1 MVGRVEGKVALIT
14 GAARGQGRSH
24 AVRLAEEGADIIA
37 IDLCRQIAS
46 VDYALATE
54 DDLAETARLV
64 EDLGRRVITRQVD
77 VRDGEALQAAVA
89 DGIAELGRIDIVSP
103 GAGILSSAP
112 TWELTDEQ
120 WDDLI
125 AVNLT
130 GVWKTLRA
138 VVPAMLDQGQG
149 GSIVLTGSAS
159 SLIGYANLAHYG
171 AAKHGVLGLM
181 KVLALELAPHFIRVN
196 TVCPGAVETPM
207 VANSGTY
214 ELFTGGL
221 AGATFEDAV
230 GAMTNMN
237 AMPIPWIDPVD
248 VSNAVLYLASD
259 ESRYVTGVAL
269 PVDAGNIWPHKV
281 PHATT

>member
-1 MVGRVEGKVALIT
+1 MGRVDGKVALIT

-37 IDLCRQIAS
+37 VDLCRQIDT
-46 VDYALATE
+46 VEYDLATE

-64 EDLGRRVITRQVD
+64 EALGRRVVTRRVD
-77 VRDGEALQAAVA
+77 VRDGDAMRAVVE
-89 DGIAELGRIDIVSP
+89 DGLSELGQIDVVSP
-103 GAGILSSAP
+103 GAGILSAAP
-112 TWELTDEQ
+112 TWELTERQ

-125 AVNLT
+125 SVNLT
-130 GVWKTLRA
+130 GVWQTLRA
-138 VVPAMLDQGQG
+138 VVPAMIAAGRG
-149 GSIVLTGSAS
+149 GSIVLTGSSS
-159 SLIGYANLAHYG
+159 SLIGFANLGHYG

-207 VANSGTY
+207 VANAGTY
-214 ELFTGGL
+214 KLFTGGKPD
-221 AGATFEDAV
+221 ATFEDAV
-230 GAMTNMN
+230 GPMTDMN

-259 ESRYVTGVAL
+259 ESRYVTGAAL
-269 PVDAGNIWPHKV
+269 PIDAGNIWPHKL
-281 PHATT
+281 PHAVS

>member
-1 MVGRVEGKVALIT
+1 MGRVDGKVALIT

-37 IDLCRQIAS
+37 VDLCRQIGT
-46 VDYALATE
+46 VDYDLATE

-64 EDLGRRVITRQVD
+64 TEVGGRVITRRAD
-77 VRDGEALQAAVA
+77 VRDADAMRAVVQ
-89 DGIAELGRIDIVSP
+89 DGLAEFGHIDVVSP

-112 TWELTDEQ
+112 TWELTQQQ

-125 AVNLT
+125 SVNLT
-130 GVWKTLRA
+130 GVWQTLRA
-138 VVPAMLDQGQG
+138 VVPAMLERGQG
-149 GSIVLTGSAS
+149 GSIVITGSAS
-159 SLIGYANLAHYG
+159 SLIGFANLGHYG

-181 KVLALELAPHFIRVN
+181 KVLAVELAPHFIRVN
-196 TVCPGAVETPM
+196 AVCPGAVETPM
-207 VANSGTY
+207 VANTGTY
-214 ELFTGGL
+214 QLFTGGKPD
-221 AGATFEDAV
+221 ATFEDAV

-237 AMPIPWIDPVD
+237 AMPIPWIDPTD

-281 PHATT
+281 PHHAS